1 MRYHYL
7 IIDGY
12 NLLHTDSSLV
22 KCASTHLQE
31 ARDRLVRLIEKTAF
45 QTAKHTIVVFDG
57 QSAGEDSALS
67 TGVMEVIFSPSNL
80 TADSLIE
87 RLVERCSDPEKVL
100 VITSDHAEQITV
112 QSTGAHVFSSA
123 EFMEQCLRANKR
135 PTVTTSRSTPTSKL
149 GDFFPE

>member
-12 NLLHTDSSLV
+12 NLLHTDSTLV
-22 KCASTHLQE
+22 ECASTHLQE
-31 ARDRLVRLIEKTAF
+31 ARHRLVRMIEKTAF

-67 TGVMEVIFSPSNL
+67 TDVIEVIFSPSNL
-80 TADSLIE
+80 TADSIIE
-87 RLVERCSDPEKVL
+87 RLVEGCPDPEKVL
-100 VITSDHAEQITV
+100 VITSDRAEQTTV
-112 QSTGAHVFSSA
+112 QSTGAHVFSSS
-123 EFMEQCLRANKR
+123 EFMNQCLCANKI
-135 PTVTTSRSTPTSKL
+135 PTATTSRPTATSKL